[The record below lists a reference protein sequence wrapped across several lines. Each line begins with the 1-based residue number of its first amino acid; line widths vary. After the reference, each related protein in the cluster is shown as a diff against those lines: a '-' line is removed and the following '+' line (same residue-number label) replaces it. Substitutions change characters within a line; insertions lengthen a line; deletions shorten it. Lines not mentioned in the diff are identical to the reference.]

1 MSFLVDGILLLLGL
15 SLLPILQW
23 AMMLECRK
31 WRLFCSLQNGVM
43 DRKRMDS
50 WRELD
55 LCLNRGSLYRL
66 LLMLLLNMRWVG
78 GRMETRGIYV
88 RWSDWN
94 TLSHQMAH
102 MWLQSWLFKL
112 NCNSCIIQAG
122 RLVIRISHLWLRL
135 LLWPEIHNLLSWHWW
150 SLSLGL
156 LFGHVIIEYEM
167 IAEQRLTGEILTHG
181 LTVHELGIVLISIH
195 SVSIRENHVLREE
208 NLLLLLVR
216 VCLHLAESLNALIWD
231 RGFAHWRLSNL
242 ELRAR
247 CVIGVVA
254 NLNLEVIHH

>member
-1 MSFLVDGILLLLGL
+1 
-15 SLLPILQW
+15 
-23 AMMLECRK
+23 
-31 WRLFCSLQNGVM
+31 
-43 DRKRMDS
+43 
-50 WRELD
+50 
-55 LCLNRGSLYRL
+55 
-66 LLMLLLNMRWVG
+66 
-78 GRMETRGIYV
+78 
-88 RWSDWN
+88 
-94 TLSHQMAH
+94 
-102 MWLQSWLFKL
+102 
-112 NCNSCIIQAG
+112 
-122 RLVIRISHLWLRL
+122 
-135 LLWPEIHNLLSWHWW
+135 
-150 SLSLGL
+150 
-156 LFGHVIIEYEM
+156 M